1 VGVACVAVVVVSA
14 LASLL
19 LLLLLVLLLLL
30 LLLLRVNLA
39 HVRLGNLRQTEV
51 AHQRRSGR
59 CWVQLRYQRRNL
71 RANAPS

>member
-14 LASLL
+14 LAS
-19 LLLLLVLLLLL
+19 LLLLL